1 MPYMKTCSVYID
13 SRTGLILDILSKHSR
28 AFLPPIKGG
37 HNAKQCKVLVS
48 LTSMLL
54 HSYAKNLYKYIKKGN
69 KSILRANS
77 NLKKIVL
84 YLNLEDILN
93 RKLLK
98 GEREMSLQIIG

>member
-28 AFLPPIKGG
+28 AFLPHIKGR

-69 KSILRANS
+69 KINDHSYSSVKEWNF
-77 NLKKIVL
+77 VVV
-84 YLNLEDILN
+84 
-93 RKLLK
+93 
-98 GEREMSLQIIG
+98 